1 MVFIYIRLYIRV
13 MFVDCNMDSLFLRS
27 LLCQIHPRLMKVDV
41 LFPGHEP
48 ARVDEVEHGD
58 GGHHHGAV
66 ERDEVPLRR
75 DEVAAPALQQ
85 LDGPV
90 DAPDVDAEH
99 GEDHGVQQRQHR
111 AAHRV
116 QQVLPYHPPQ
126 EIGRAEHE
134 DGDRAHLEHDA
145 GHHDVR
151 AGLRVAVDLAR
162 GLRRHPSADSLDHQR
177 DDIAGAEDP
186 QVERRAE
193 DGRLAS

>member
-1 MVFIYIRLYIRV
+1 MG
-13 MFVDCNMDSLFLRS
+13 SLFLCS
-27 LLCQIHPRLMKVDV
+27 LLCLILPRLMKVDV

-66 ERDEVPLRR
+66 EGDEVPLRR
-75 DEVAAPALQQ
+75 DEVAGPALQQ

-90 DAPDVDAEH
+90 DAPDVDAGH

-116 QQVLPYHPPQ
+116 QQVLPHHAPQ
-126 EIGRAEHE
+126 EVGGAQHE
-134 DGDRAHLEHDA
+134 DGNRAHLEHDA

-151 AGLRVAVDLAR
+151 AGFRVAIDLVR
-162 GLRRHPSADSLDHQR
+162 GLRRHPSADGLDHQR

-186 QVERRAE
+186 QVEGRAE